1 MAPDVIPQVKIY
13 TQSDGYYRILENEN
27 LAQSVKTVI
36 DCDIEGAESYI
47 LKITEKSIMLAS
59 SSNEGLFRGWQ
70 TLKQLAV
77 LAPDGKIACCRIEDS
92 PRYRYRGFMLDSA
105 RHMPSVKQIKKMI
118 DAAAL
123 FKFNVFHWH
132 ISDDQGFRF
141 ESKKYPLLNEI
152 GSYRKSSD
160 FGKKHVN
167 ER

>member
-77 LAPDGKIACCRIEDS
+77 LAPDGKIACCRIED
-92 PRYRYRGFMLDSA
+92 
-105 RHMPSVKQIKKMI
+105 
-118 DAAAL
+118 
-123 FKFNVFHWH
+123 
-132 ISDDQGFRF
+132 
-141 ESKKYPLLNEI
+141 
-152 GSYRKSSD
+152 
-160 FGKKHVN
+160 
-167 ER
+167 